1 MEKVVHWTE
10 ELFLNNPTLFLGHL
24 KGLTRLANG
33 EVRTI
38 LKLLDQHA
46 FRYRRILDLNCGIGR
61 HSMVL
66 ARLGI
71 EVVGTDI
78 SPAYIKIAKQRAL
91 KNKLADKVKF
101 KEADMRNIARV
112 LTEEQIFDGVF
123 CLWTSFGFYD
133 DETNDDIL
141 HQCLR
146 LVTPGGFFVLDIIN
160 RDWLL
165 RHFSERGFTKT
176 KSWLVLEERRFDHQ
190 NSKIYNDW
198 LFFKKTGEKGYS
210 FERSLQIDLRVWS
223 LHELVTL
230 FNRTGWEYRITYPG
244 FSKNYNFRDIDFDSQ
259 LDNLLGAGRF
269 LVIASRP
276 E

>member
-1 MEKVVHWTE
+1 VVHWTE
-10 ELFLNNPTLFLGHL
+10 ELFLNNPMLFLGHL

-78 SPAYIKIAKQRAL
+78 SPTYIKIAKQRAL

-101 KEADMRNIARV
+101 KVADMRNIARV

-141 HQCLR
+141 HQCLG
-146 LVTPGGFFVLDIIN
+146 LVTPGGFFVLDIVN

-190 NSKIYNDW
+190 SSKIYNDW
-198 LFFKKTGEKGYS
+198 SFFKKTGEKGYS

-230 FNRTGWEYRITYPG
+230 FNRTGWEYRITHPG
-244 FSKNYNFRDIDFDSQ
+244 FSKNYNLRDIDFDSQ
-259 LDNLLGAGRF
+259 LDNLLGAGRL